1 MPFMLRFLAAICTLV
16 DMGLK
21 LFNLEGDCNENYD
34 PGLKTGPLIKIHNFG
49 PIVIELFQND

>member
-1 MPFMLRFLAAICTLV
+1 MLVMLRLLDAIYTLV
-16 DMGLK
+16 DLGLK